1 MRNSEIINPNQ
12 NSTMFYLSL
21 SIVTHDIKNI
31 FTHNMMHKLIL
42 MTNSNN
48 FNKKIIYLIMSQLMK
63 CSIKLF
69 P

>member
-1 MRNSEIINPNQ
+1 
-12 NSTMFYLSL
+12 MFYLSL
-21 SIVTHDIKNI
+21 SIVNHDIKNI

-48 FNKKIIYLIMSQLMK
+48 FNKKIIYLIISQLMK